1 MGNAPVEIVQ
11 GKGYLEVKPMKL
23 KKQKLVKI
31 LLEKASQSMRI
42 DYMLYIGTDTGNE
55 IVYNFLKSKKSD

>member
-1 MGNAPVEIVQ
+1 LGNAPVEIVQ